1 MDIENIISHI
11 SLITSRLRITMGG
24 ESMSGERWDVV
35 NPNTK
40 TWLKMEVAY
49 IFCK

>member
-1 MDIENIISHI
+1 
-11 SLITSRLRITMGG
+11 MGG

-35 NPNTK
+35 NPTTK

-49 IFCK
+49 IFCKWNLLSKEGG